1 MSQAPTSP
9 VDTDEPLNNFS
20 QCHAGIVR
28 HLDTFGELPALLA
41 PAQRARE
48 VAEDIVKFFRAAAFE
63 HHEEEER
70 ELFPAVLGSSAPG
83 EERALVKQMIDA
95 LTREHRDIEKQWN
108 ALEPQ
113 LKKVAKGQAV
123 DIDPQAIAS
132 LVAQYKAH
140 ARFEELEF
148 LPLSEKILGRNSDHM
163 AALGLPLLGD
173 RFYPQVNDCAP
184 DDFSDPLQLLARKLA
199 FDDPLNGQ
207 RLEFVSQLALKA
219 LP

>member
-9 VDTDEPLNNFS
+9 VDTDQPLNNFS

-95 LTREHRDIEKQWN
+95 LTREHRDIEAQWRQ
-108 ALEPQ
+108 LEPH
-113 LKKVAKGQAV
+113 LKKLLKGDAAEV
-123 DIDPQAIAS
+123 DGAAIER
-132 LVAQYKAH
+132 LVRPYQQH
-140 ARFEELEF
+140 ARIEETEF
-148 LPLSEKILGRNSDHM
+148 LPLSAAILGRESADL
-163 AALGLPLLGD
+163 AALGLSLHTRHVVRG
-173 RFYPQVNDCAP
+173 
-184 DDFSDPLQLLARKLA
+184 ARQGLC
-199 FDDPLNGQ
+199 G
-207 RLEFVSQLALKA
+207 S
-219 LP
+219 

>member
-20 QCHAGIVR
+20 HCHAGIVR

-83 EERALVKQMIDA
+83 EEREMVKQMIDA

-163 AALGLPLLGD
+163 AALGLSLHMRHQPIFLGHI
-173 RFYPQVNDCAP
+173 
-184 DDFSDPLQLLARKLA
+184 
-199 FDDPLNGQ
+199 
-207 RLEFVSQLALKA
+207 
-219 LP
+219 